1 MVCRSRYKMLAQ
13 QYKAMYPT
21 LETDVEG
28 ELLKLKVTRRFK
40 EEEEQRS
47 SRLHHLTFCVPS
59 QNYAEKIK
67 PMVRDG
73 VHYMYEAL
81 HGSPKKILV
90 EGANAALLDIDFGQC
105 VSECTWTFGRCDK
118 IENVVIKRS

>member
-1 MVCRSRYKMLAQ
+1 MLAQ

-28 ELLKLKVTRRFK
+28 ELLKLKVRYSKLTQPLER
-40 EEEEQRS
+40 RS
-47 SRLHHLTFCVPS
+47 SQLPLLMFCVPH

-105 VSECTWTFGRCDK
+105 VSECTRTLLGM
-118 IENVVIKRS
+118 

>member
-1 MVCRSRYKMLAQ
+1 MLAQ
-13 QYKAMYPT
+13 QYEAMYPT

-28 ELLKLKVTRRFK
+28 ELLKLKVTRRGR
-40 EEEEQRS
+40 EEEDGGGKKRS
-47 SRLHHLTFCVPS
+47 SRRRHLTFCLPS

-105 VSECTWTFGRCDK
+105 VSECTWAFGRCDK
-118 IENVVIKRS
+118 NQKPLS